1 MHTLTIDTTW
11 DGTPVPDGPQVQ
23 LRREGRHLRVD
34 ITAQRYGADPVE
46 GPPGRRW
53 RLWEHEVVEVFIAG
67 PGADTDTEYIELELA
82 PTGHWLALRLRGTR
96 NIVDDDLSV
105 EAWATCHDD
114 RWAGSLRLP
123 LDTLPPGPLRVLA
136 TAAHGPAGS
145 RRYLSH
151 VPLPAPAPDF
161 HQLHRFTPLGPLN
174 DA

>member
-1 MHTLTIDTTW
+1 MPTLTIDTTW
-11 DGTPVPDGPQVQ
+11 DGTPVPDGPRVQ
-23 LRREGRHLRVD
+23 LRREGQHLRVD
-34 ITAQRYGADPVE
+34 ITAPLYGADPVE

-67 PGADTDTEYIELELA
+67 PGEDSDAEYIELELA

-96 NIVDDDLSV
+96 NIIDDDLAV
-105 EAWATCHDD
+105 ETRATCNDA
-114 RWAGSLRLP
+114 RWEGSLRLP
-123 LDTLPPGPLRVLA
+123 LAALPAGPHRVLA
-136 TAAHGPAGS
+136 TAAHGPSRS

-161 HQLHRFTPLGPLN
+161 HQLRRFTPLEALE